1 MKSVQV
7 FDPAPCCSTG
17 VCARLQALLNTANED
32 RDERAIAA
40 N

>member
-1 MKSVQV
+1 
-7 FDPAPCCSTG
+7 

-32 RDERAIAA
+32 RDERGIAA